1 MVMKNLPM
9 DMLRSLVMIN
19 DEGGFTAAADKL
31 GRTQPAISQQI
42 KKLESLVDRPLLNR
56 NSPKLE
62 LTPAGDMF
70 LRYARQILALNDE
83 LVGQFANP
91 LMSGRIK
98 VGIPSEFATTLLPK
112 IIGRFAKTYPDVS
125 LDISCDLSRNLLSD
139 EQRKQYDLI
148 LALHDRVTPQQRRSQ
163 KDLIKTDDL
172 VWVGSEGSRAHLQET
187 LPLVAAPSGCIYRQ
201 RALQKLG
208 QAKRSCRIV
217 YNISDLTGIEAALHE
232 GLGVTVLARS
242 TVPKSLTIIEPC
254 EQLPALGTIGI
265 GLKQLHQGDNP
276 VVQVLADFIKAGL
289 A

>member
-1 MVMKNLPM
+1 
-9 DMLRSLVMIN
+9 
-19 DEGGFTAAADKL
+19 
-31 GRTQPAISQQI
+31 
-42 KKLESLVDRPLLNR
+42 
-56 NSPKLE
+56 LE
-62 LTPAGDMF
+62 LTQAGEQL

-83 LVGQFANP
+83 AVGQFANP

-98 VGIPSEFATTLLPK
+98 LGIPSEFAITLLPK
-112 IIGRFAKTYPDVS
+112 IVGRFAKTYPDVS
-125 LDISCDLSRNLLSD
+125 LEISCDLSRHLLSD
-139 EQRKQYDLI
+139 EQRNQYDLI

-201 RALQKLG
+201 RALHKLG

-217 YNISDLTGIEAALHE
+217 YNISDLTGIEAAIHE

-242 TVPKSLTIIEPC
+242 TVPSSLTILKTSA
-254 EQLPALGTIGI
+254 QLPELGSVGI
-265 GLKQLHQGDNP
+265 GLKQMDHGNNP